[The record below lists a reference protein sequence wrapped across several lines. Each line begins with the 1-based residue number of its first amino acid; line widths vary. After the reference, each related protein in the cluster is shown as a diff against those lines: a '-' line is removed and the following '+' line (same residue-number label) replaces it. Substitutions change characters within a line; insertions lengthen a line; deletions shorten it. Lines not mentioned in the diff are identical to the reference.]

1 LKTKPRFDPE
11 ALADV
16 VRDVIKGA
24 LIKEIPPLR
33 GELLELRATVA
44 AQQGV
49 IEHLQQRLAA
59 VERELVAEMTR

>member
-1 LKTKPRFDPE
+1 MKTKQRFDPE
-11 ALADV
+11 ALADI

-24 LIKEIPPLR
+24 LDANLPPLR

-49 IEHLQQRLAA
+49 IERLQQDL
-59 VERELVAEMTR
+59 RELQAQAKVLA